1 MPTFQIGKSTPFL
14 LHAGGSANSVI
25 IANQDT
31 TNSIIVGSELGIYT
45 AQSSGTTGGLLSTPD
60 ITEIVPGQSYTFD
73 GSQDIY
79 ALAVTGNPVVNVAPG
94 AQNTQVALA
103 GTNMVTPSTPLAFAK
118 STITVPPNGN
128 HILGPTMLNQP
139 SYELQVQVSTNVAAT
154 VPFIDMT
161 VIWNDTVSGLVVA
174 EEEWVLGANSP
185 IGTPNVYVIK
195 GPTKGNQVTLNFVNL
210 DSGFG
215 IQNTFTMVVNSRSLN
230 RDKIYPLSYA
240 APPGFVSSGVAG
252 FTNVIATVNGM
263 NVPASGSSSRLF
275 PPYAGDVWFWVDQ
288 QGNTAANAF
297 FELQVAPTSF
307 FGSAPFFGAGPSG
320 GTPTGQGTVMR
331 WPRGHVLLT
340 YTNNGVSPS
349 TVNAKV
355 IALDENN

>member
-1 MPTFQIGKSTPFL
+1 MPTFQIGTATPFML
-14 LHAGGSANSVI
+14 YAGGSAKSVI

-31 TNSIIVGSELGIYT
+31 TNGIIVGNELGIYA
-45 AQSSGTTGGLLSTPD
+45 AQAAGSGILTTPD

-73 GSQDIY
+73 GTDDIY
-79 ALAVTGNPVVNVAPG
+79 GLALNGNPVVNVAPRATG
-94 AQNTQVALA
+94 TQVALA
-103 GTNMVTPSTPLAFAK
+103 GTALVTPSTPLAFAK
-118 STITVPPNGN
+118 STFFVGVSNN
-128 HILGPTMLNQP
+128 HIAGPTMLNQP
-139 SYELQVQVSTNVAAT
+139 SYELQVQFATNVAAT
-154 VPFIDMT
+154 VPFVDMV

-174 EEEWVLGANSP
+174 EEEWVLAC
-185 IGTPNVYVIK
+185 GTPFGSPNVYTIK
-195 GPTKGNQVTLNFVNL
+195 GPSKGDQVTINFINP
-210 DSGFG
+210 DPGFTQQ
-215 IQNTFTMVVNSRSLN
+215 ITFTMLVNSRSLN
-230 RDKIYPLSYA
+230 RDKIYTLAYT
-240 APPGFVSSGVAG
+240 APPGFTGPGVPGAG

-263 NVPASGSSSRLF
+263 NINGGSSQSRLF

-288 QGNTAANAF
+288 QGNTSANANF
-297 FELQVAPTSF
+297 QLQVAPISI

-340 YTNNGVSPS
+340 YTNGGGSPS